1 MAILAKHLRMCNV
14 VNVVFSSSCV
24 FGILLFQILSSPI
37 LSLLSPPLHPS
48 PPTPFPLYPSPI
60 FPPPLIAP
68 PLPHCPSPSSRYSS
82 DVRHLFELTLDWL
95 HEHACSRSY
104 GLGTRIPWDEQY
116 LVESLSDSTIY
127 MAYYTVV
134 HLLQGGVVDG
144 SQLGPLEIRYNK
156 ACLFA
161 VSVDGMVAHLLVLLL
176 STADQNS

>member
-1 MAILAKHLRMCNV
+1 M
-14 VNVVFSSSCV
+14 
-24 FGILLFQILSSPI
+24 
-37 LSLLSPPLHPS
+37 
-48 PPTPFPLYPSPI
+48 
-60 FPPPLIAP
+60 
-68 PLPHCPSPSSRYSS
+68 
-82 DVRHLFELTLDWL
+82 RHLFELTLDWL

-104 GLGTRIPWDEQY
+104 GLGTKIPWDEQY

-144 SQLGPLEIRYNK
+144 SQLGPLGIRYSK

-161 VSVDGMVAHLLVLLL
+161 VSVIGWWHIFLVPLL